1 MCDDQDWQIRIA
13 PRWLLPGTNLEIGI
27 SVVILALKN
36 TGEENIPA
44 KQTIPMHMIAASF
57 VVKGDLVQFFLY
69 ELAY

>member
-1 MCDDQDWQIRIA
+1 MS
-13 PRWLLPGTNLEIGI
+13 PRWLSPGSNFEVGI

-44 KQTIPMHMIAASF
+44 KKTIPMHMIAASF
-57 VVKGDLVQFFLY
+57 VVKGDLMEKFLY